1 MKLLVVGAGEMGTWF
16 ARTCAREL
24 DEPVDLAVA
33 DADAAVAETAAADL
47 GASVVSADTGE
58 RFDVVCLAVPIP
70 AVEAAAGMW
79 GGRADEALV
88 DVSGVM
94 EPAVA
99 AMAAAAPDAERV
111 SLHPLFAADSAPG
124 NLAVVAD
131 APGPVTDRLRAA
143 LAAAG
148 NDCFETTA
156 REHDEAMET
165 VQARAHAAILAFG
178 LAAEDVPDP
187 FQTPVSEGLFDLLG
201 QVTGNDPRV
210 YSDIQ
215 SAFDGAED
223 VADTARAVADADP
236 ERFAELYDRAGK
248 PVGDDARESESER

>member
-1 MKLLVVGAGEMGTWF
+1 MGTWF
-16 ARTCAREL
+16 ARTCRREL
-24 DEPVDLAVA
+24 DEQVDLAVA
-33 DADAAVAETAAADL
+33 DADPAVAEVAAADL
-47 GASVVSADTGE
+47 GVSVVSTESDE
-58 RFDVVCLAVPIP
+58 RFEVVCLAVPIP
-70 AVEAAAGMW
+70 AVEAAAETW
-79 GGRADEALV
+79 GGRAERALV
-88 DVSGVM
+88 DVTGVM

-111 SLHPLFAADSAPG
+111 SFHPLFAADSAPG
-124 NLAVVAD
+124 KLAVVAD
-131 APGPVTDRLRAA
+131 APGPLTDRVRAA

-165 VQARAHAAILAFG
+165 VQARVHAAVLAFG
-178 LAAEDVPDP
+178 LAAEDVSDP

-215 SAFDGAED
+215 SAFDGADD
-223 VADTARAVADADP
+223 VADAAREVADADP
-236 ERFAELYDRAGK
+236 ERFAELYELAER
-248 PVGDDARESESER
+248 PVTERDSSESGR